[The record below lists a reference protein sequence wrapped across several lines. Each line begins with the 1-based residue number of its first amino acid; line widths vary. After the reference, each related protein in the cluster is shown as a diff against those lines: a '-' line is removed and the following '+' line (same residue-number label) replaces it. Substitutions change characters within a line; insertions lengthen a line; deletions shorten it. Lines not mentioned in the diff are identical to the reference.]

1 MMDQDFD
8 LVITG
13 AGIVGLAHAYH
24 AARAG
29 LRVCVYDRSPRACGA
44 SVRNFG
50 MIWPVGQPDGD
61 ALTVALASRGHWQ
74 TMLRESGLWHD
85 PCGSMHLAYHD
96 DEAAVLGHYADRA
109 SSVSRGVELL
119 SPRDA
124 IARAPWVNPKGL
136 VAGVFSPSEICVD
149 PRQVIA
155 GMPKYLSEQWGVTF
169 RFGTAVT
176 GYDADAGV
184 VRTGEGPVS
193 AGHLLVCPGDDLQ
206 TLYAPELAEAGLMRC
221 KLQMMRS
228 TPAERRVGPMLAA
241 GLTLLHY
248 KAFAACP
255 GLSAVRERVLRDMP
269 DHVRYGIHVMTSQN
283 GDGEIVIGDSHEYG
297 DAIEP
302 FDKPV
307 IDRLVL
313 EYLNTF
319 VNIPN
324 LTIGQRWHGT
334 YAKHAVILKTVLQP
348 EPNVTVV
355 TGLGGAGMTFS
366 FGVAERVMAELLP
379 VLGKQLVA

>member
-1 MMDQDFD
+1 MSDQEFD

-13 AGIVGLAHAYH
+13 AGIIGLAHAYH

-29 LRVCVYDRSPRACGA
+29 LSVCVYDRSPRACGA

-50 MIWPVGQPDGD
+50 MIWPAGQPDGD
-61 ALTVALASRGHWQ
+61 ALGLAMASRGHWQ
-74 TMLRESGLWHD
+74 TVLAESGLWND

-96 DEAAVLGHYADRA
+96 DEAAVLGQYAGRSGSAD
-109 SSVSRGVELL
+109 RGVERL
-119 SPRDA
+119 SPREVL
-124 IARAPWVNPKGL
+124 ARSPWVNPKGL
-136 VAGVFSPSEICVD
+136 VAGVFSPTEICVD
-149 PRQVIA
+149 PRQVITGLPA
-155 GMPKYLSEQWGVTF
+155 YLAEQWGVTF

-176 GYDADAGV
+176 GYDGESRV
-184 VRTGEGPVS
+184 VRTGTGAVS

-206 TLYAPELAEAGLMRC
+206 SLYAPELSQAGLMRC

-228 TPAERRVGPMLAA
+228 TSINQRVGPMLAA

-255 GLSAVRERVLRDMP
+255 GLAAVRERLNRALP

-297 DAIEP
+297 DAIGP
-302 FDKPV
+302 FDKPL

-313 EYLNTF
+313 DYLNSF

-334 YAKHAVILKTVLQP
+334 YAKHAATLNTVVRP

-355 TGLGGAGMTFS
+355 TGLGGAGMTLS
-366 FGVAERVMAELLP
+366 FGVAERVIAELLP
-379 VLGKQLVA
+379 VLGRELV